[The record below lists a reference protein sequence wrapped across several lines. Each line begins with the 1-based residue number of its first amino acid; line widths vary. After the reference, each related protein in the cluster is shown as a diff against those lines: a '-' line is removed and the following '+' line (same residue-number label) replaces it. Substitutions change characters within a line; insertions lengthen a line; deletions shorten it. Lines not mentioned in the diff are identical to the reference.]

1 MTFKE
6 VFSKNIGWKIG
17 GVVLAL
23 MLWFHLAT
31 EKTYEENFT
40 AEIEYSGLSGD
51 LYVEKI
57 VPEITE
63 IAVTGTGK
71 QLAYLAFSEELK
83 IRIDLSGVDEPGI
96 FRHNLNPFEIYTIDP
111 LEYAGITFP
120 SGNVCSFSIK
130 RKI

>member
-31 EKTYEENFT
+31 EKTYEENFM
-40 AEIEYSGLSGD
+40 AEIEFTGLSND
-51 LYVEKI
+51 FYVERI
-57 VPEITE
+57 VPDIAEITV
-63 IAVTGTGK
+63 AGTGK

-83 IRIDLSGVDEPGI
+83 IRIDLSEVNEPGI
-96 FRHNLNPFEIYTIDP
+96 FKHNMNPFEIYTIDP

-120 SGNVCSFSIK
+120 SGNVCSLSIK